1 MVEMNSTSNSV
12 VIRKMEEKD
21 ISSIIKINE
30 QLSSQSRPAMWKSE
44 VQHYLSRPKSICLV
58 AEIEEHVVGFM
69 MATIHPLLFGVENG
83 GWIEILGVNP
93 AHTAKGVGKMLGE
106 RLLEDFKS
114 RGIKIVHTTVDWT
127 SSDLLEFFKTLG
139 MTKSGFITLMKEL

>member
-1 MVEMNSTSNSV
+1 MVEINSTSTV

-21 ISSIIKINE
+21 ISSIIKIDE

-58 AEIEEHVVGFM
+58 AEIKELVVGFM

-93 AHTAKGVGKMLGE
+93 ADTAKGVGKMLGE

-114 RGIKIVHTTVDWT
+114 RGIKTVHTTVDWT

-139 MTKSGFITLMKEL
+139 MTKSGYITLMKEL